1 MSLELIKSI
10 RNRTNLSYKDISKAI
25 ATLNST
31 DENAIIDYLRQQ
43 GVLKTQARSD
53 RETSEG
59 GIFAYIHE
67 GRMGVMVEVKCETDF
82 VSRGD
87 IFKGFGQDL
96 ALHIAASSPKFVS
109 ESEVDEEFIAKEV
122 EIARERLLNEGK
134 PESMMDKILTGVRN
148 KIVKEVSLLSQPFL
162 KNPDQTITQ
171 LITEISQQCGEK
183 IEITRFVVY
192 NLNS

>member
-1 MSLELIKSI
+1 MSLELLKSI
-10 RNRTNLSYKDISKAI
+10 RGRTNLSYKDISKAI

-31 DENAIIDYLRQQ
+31 NEEEIINYLRQQ

-53 RETSEG
+53 RETNEG

-67 GRMGVMVEVKCETDF
+67 GKMGVMVKIKCETDF

-109 ESEVDEEFIAKEV
+109 ESEVDEDFIAKEV
-122 EIARERLLNEGK
+122 EIARERLKNEGK
-134 PESMMDKILTGVRN
+134 PEAMMDKILSGVRN

-162 KNPDQTITQ
+162 KNPDQTISQ

-183 IEITRFVVY
+183 IEITDFVIY